1 MAFNLSPLLIKG
13 GGFNSDDESDDD
25 NKNYDDGNYDKQWWP
40 SLKEEKKVTGFSLS
54 ALLKDG
60 GINKGGSHRMSHLL

>member
-25 NKNYDDGNYDKQWWP
+25 NKNYDDGNYDDDHQYK
-40 SLKEEKKVTGFSLS
+40 KREK
-54 ALLKDG
+54 
-60 GINKGGSHRMSHLL
+60 SHWF